1 MSSCPHTPGQLGS
14 AALLAGLP
22 MMWPNRLSVLLDAWE
37 PAEAWARATSGRADR
52 LLLPDG
58 SPLLAPGGSPDPG
71 AVLTA
76 WRAAASGADPQQ
88 ALQRHTVSGIEVV
101 LRDDPRYPSSLAHD
115 IEPPAVLFVRG
126 DLGALDAPRVA
137 IVGTRR
143 CTGVGAGVAREL
155 GRELSAAGVV
165 VVSGLALGID
175 GAAHRGVLDTT
186 ASGQG
191 GAPPVGVVGSG
202 LDCVYPARHKEL
214 WEAVGSSGVLLGE
227 APAGARP
234 SAWRFPARNRMIA
247 ALADVAVV
255 VESHAAGGS
264 LLTVGEA
271 ERRDV
276 PVLAV
281 PGSVRSPAATGTNQL
296 IADGCH
302 PVCEA
307 RDVLIA
313 LGLTPA
319 GRRGAAKDARP
330 KPSDDE
336 QRVLEAF
343 SWEPATL
350 EQLAVRSGLDLPTLA
365 VALEKLLTARWISA
379 QGGWY
384 ERVVPQ

>member
-1 MSSCPHTPGQLGS
+1 MSSSPHTPTQLGS

-22 MMWPNRLSVLLDAWE
+22 MMWPHRLSVLLDAWE
-37 PAEAWARATSGRADR
+37 PVEAWNRATSARADR
-52 LLLPDG
+52 LVLPDG
-58 SPLLAPGGSPDPG
+58 SPLLPSGSQPTPSTVM
-71 AVLTA
+71 AA
-76 WRAAASGADPQQ
+76 WRAAARGADPQQ
-88 ALQRHTVSGIEVV
+88 AIERHAASGIEVV
-101 LRDDPRYPSSLAHD
+101 LRDDQRYPSSLAGD
-115 IEPPAVLFVRG
+115 IEPPGVLFVRG
-126 DLGALDAPRVA
+126 DLGVIDAPRAA

-155 GRELSAAGVV
+155 GRELAAAGVV

-175 GAAHRGVLDTT
+175 GAAHRGVLDTM
-186 ASGQG
+186 ASGEG
-191 GAPPVGVVGSG
+191 GARPVGVVGSG

-214 WEAVGSSGVLLGE
+214 WDAVGSSGVLLSE

-234 SAWRFPARNRMIA
+234 AAWRFPARNRMIA
-247 ALADVAVV
+247 ALADVVVV

-281 PGSVRSPAATGTNQL
+281 PGSVRSPAAAGTNQL

-302 PVCEA
+302 PVCDA

-319 GRRGAAKDARP
+319 GRRGAPKDPRP

-365 VALEKLLTARWISA
+365 MALERLLTTGWVSA